1 MDHHP
6 PTHRILSDADV
17 DAVAR
22 RVVEMIG
29 KHLSEPKA
37 PETPPAPPP
46 APLKPLTPKL
56 AYTLQELSEEL
67 GISRVSFYRL
77 EARGILKPLPY
88 LRHKIYSHGEVARF
102 LSGIGGEIRPD
113 ERPRRG
119 EVRGRQCNAFC

>member
-22 RVVEMIG
+22 RVVEIIG
-29 KHLSEPKA
+29 KQLSEPKA
-37 PETPPAPPP
+37 PEPPP
-46 APLKPLTPKL
+46 APLKALTPKL
-56 AYTLQELSEEL
+56 AYSLQELSEEL

-77 EARGILKPLPY
+77 EARGILNPLPY
-88 LRHKIYSHGEVARF
+88 LRHKIYSREEVARF

-113 ERPRRG
+113 VRPRRR
-119 EVRGRQCNAFC
+119 RGPN

>member
-6 PTHRILSDADV
+6 PTHRLLSDADV

-22 RVVEMIG
+22 RVVEIIG
-29 KHLSEPKA
+29 KQLSEPKA
-37 PETPPAPPP
+37 LEPPPSPPPP
-46 APLKPLTPKL
+46 APLKALTPKL
-56 AYTLQELSEEL
+56 AYTLQELSAEL

-88 LRHKIYSHGEVARF
+88 LRHKLYSREEVARF

-113 ERPRRG
+113 ERPRKRRG
-119 EVRGRQCNAFC
+119 PK